1 MVLCP
6 SSPTGQAWQSRGE
19 SRGGDSGRPRCGRA
33 AGAGMVGGAEGA
45 GGGGRDWQT
54 LAVGM
59 AVGAAGAA
67 ALAAAWR
74 AARTRRLGP
83 GLPEGKRRGAW
94 SGAEEGSAGVAP
106 DQRLGAKGARDD
118 EVLREHFTRNT
129 QFWGEEG
136 QARVEGAYV
145 VVVGLGG
152 VGSHAAAMLLRSG
165 VGRLKLVDFDQVS
178 LSSLN
183 RHAVATRADVG
194 LPKATCLARHFEA
207 ICPEAHVEAVVAMY
221 DKSMEEAVLGGLR
234 RPDFVLDAIDNIHT
248 KVDLLAACKRRGL
261 PVLCVAGAG
270 AKVDPTRLRFGDISE
285 STQDRLSKAV
295 RYRLKNCCDPPI
307 TSGVPTL
314 FSVEKPRMGLVKFD
328 PAQGNP
334 ADFQLVPNF
343 RVGIIPVLGT
353 LPAQFGMAAA
363 TYILAELAQAPFE
376 GEPLVKLKGQQYDLL
391 LADLRERE
399 EARFGE
405 SCDVRVDADEV
416 AYVVRELWQGCSA
429 RLEGDPEALAGGY
442 KGLWAVTKHLCL
454 TRWDENRPA
463 AVDNLV
469 LLTREE
475 ADDHDEAGVAQVRA
489 EAPRFAGFV
498 ECQLR
503 RARTEMAVV

>member
-1 MVLCP
+1 M
-6 SSPTGQAWQSRGE
+6 GAGDAAARGAAV
-19 SRGGDSGRPRCGRA
+19 GAPVRPRG
-33 AGAGMVGGAEGA
+33 GA
-45 GGGGRDWQT
+45 GGGWDWQ
-54 LAVGM
+54 
-59 AVGAAGAA
+59 
-67 ALAAAWR
+67 ALAAGVALGVAGGAALSAGWA
-74 AARTRRLGP
+74 AARARRKACPGGWLDGGP
-83 GLPEGKRRGAW
+83 GARGGAGPAAAPARPE
-94 SGAEEGSAGVAP
+94 SGSGLAG
-106 DQRLGAKGARDD
+106 D

-183 RHAVATRADVG
+183 RHATATRADVG

-207 ICPEAHVEAVVAMY
+207 ICPEAEVEAMVAMY
-221 DKSMEEAVLGGLR
+221 DKAAEEAVLGGAR

-248 KVDLLAACKRRGL
+248 KVDLLVACKRRGL

-285 STQDRLSKAV
+285 STTDRLSKAV
-295 RYRLKNCCDPPI
+295 RWRLKNRCDPPI

-328 PAQGNP
+328 PSQGNA

-363 TYILAELAQAPFE
+363 TYILADLAGAPVE
-376 GEPLVKLKGQQYDLL
+376 GEPLVKLRGPQFDNLL
-391 LADLRERE
+391 VDLRERE

-405 SCDVRVDADEV
+405 QCDLRVDADEV
-416 AYVVRELWQGCSA
+416 AYVVREIWQGCSA
-429 RLEGDPEALAGGY
+429 RLKGDPGAMASGY

-454 TRWDENRPA
+454 TRWDEGRPA
-463 AVDNLV
+463 SVDNLV

-475 ADDHDEAGVAQVRA
+475 ADDHDAAGVAQARA
-489 EAPRFAGFV
+489 ASPGFAAFV
-498 ECQLR
+498 EGQLR
-503 RARTEMAVV
+503 RARIEMAVV